1 MGGNE
6 QDGRLDGA
14 ARAVDGG
21 RGEGT
26 SSECGAWCDVGGGEG
41 VSQDWV
47 M

>member
-1 MGGNE
+1 MGLLG
-6 QDGRLDGA
+6 QWTGD
-14 ARAVDGG
+14 

-26 SSECGAWCDVGGGEG
+26 SSECGAWCDVEGGEG